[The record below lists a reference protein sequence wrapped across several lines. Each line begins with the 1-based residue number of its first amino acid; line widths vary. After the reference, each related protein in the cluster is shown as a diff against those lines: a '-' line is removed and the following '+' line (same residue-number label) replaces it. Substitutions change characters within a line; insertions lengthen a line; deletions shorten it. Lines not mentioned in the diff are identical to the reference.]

1 MAAEQDIEFT
11 PLQGM
16 PATPFRI
23 GGDDLS
29 CALVVCGAEKD
40 YPLIYVNEAFLA
52 CVGYSRTEFFEK
64 TGGYYAAVIHPED
77 RERARAIVDEAAPE
91 GRAFSAEYRVM
102 KKDGGAVWLREAGRE
117 LVAGDGRLITVSV
130 CRDLGREVALR
141 ERLKQRGRQ
150 LQGLMDALPCGIC
163 RVTADDSLSIIYA
176 NNYFYSMLNY
186 TPGKAAERHLHS
198 VEAFIHPRDMKM
210 VRSTIREN
218 IAQGRTFFEL
228 EHRFF
233 DSAGKVLWALIR
245 CRLDPEEPGCLTC
258 VLFDITSRKRMEE
271 DLRLSEEKSRIAF
284 RHTGKVMAVY
294 DPVGHILFQSEED
307 AAVLGVPPAMPGVP
321 ESFVTNGI
329 VAEESVESFLRFYHS
344 MQRGIP
350 SGETNVKLKIADR
363 FEWFSGRYTLIF
375 DTEGNPRRSII
386 SYENVTE
393 QREKE
398 LAYQK
403 WIQFFKTQQENSIG
417 YYEFN
422 LTKNIYEGNERRNS
436 GSLPE
441 DVKSFSETMEYIFS
455 HYIYEEDLPAYQSI
469 FDREKL
475 LGKFYSGQ
483 REIHFE
489 HRRFNADGSLYWASA
504 GIQLVPDPLTN
515 DVKAFILIKDIDA
528 QKKKDLELRCL
539 LELDALTGLLNRAT
553 VVERVTEML
562 RRSASGMEHALI
574 MLDLDNF
581 KLLNDS
587 RGHQFGDEVL
597 KSVADSLRDVLR
609 RHDLCGRLGGDEF
622 VVFLPHIPAGREL
635 EKRLEALRGA
645 TAKDYGGG
653 LSITGS
659 LGLARFPLDGA
670 NFDELY
676 RKADLALYEAKR
688 RGRDRFVI
696 YHPDLEE

>member
-1 MAAEQDIEFT
+1 
-11 PLQGM
+11 
-16 PATPFRI
+16 
-23 GGDDLS
+23 
-29 CALVVCGAEKD
+29 
-40 YPLIYVNEAFLA
+40 
-52 CVGYSRTEFFEK
+52 
-64 TGGYYAAVIHPED
+64 
-77 RERARAIVDEAAPE
+77 
-91 GRAFSAEYRVM
+91 
-102 KKDGGAVWLREAGRE
+102 
-117 LVAGDGRLITVSV
+117 
-130 CRDLGREVALR
+130 
-141 ERLKQRGRQ
+141 
-150 LQGLMDALPCGIC
+150 
-163 RVTADDSLSIIYA
+163 
-176 NNYFYSMLNY
+176 
-186 TPGKAAERHLHS
+186 
-198 VEAFIHPRDMKM
+198 
-210 VRSTIREN
+210 
-218 IAQGRTFFEL
+218 
-228 EHRFF
+228 
-233 DSAGKVLWALIR
+233 
-245 CRLDPEEPGCLTC
+245 
-258 VLFDITSRKRMEE
+258 
-271 DLRLSEEKSRIAF
+271 
-284 RHTGKVMAVY
+284 
-294 DPVGHILFQSEED
+294 
-307 AAVLGVPPAMPGVP
+307 
-321 ESFVTNGI
+321 
-329 VAEESVESFLRFYHS
+329 

-483 REIHFE
+483 REIYFE

-539 LELDALTGLLNRAT
+539 L
-553 VVERVTEML
+553 
-562 RRSASGMEHALI
+562 
-574 MLDLDNF
+574 DLDNF

-587 RGHQFGDEVL
+587 RGHQFGDEAL